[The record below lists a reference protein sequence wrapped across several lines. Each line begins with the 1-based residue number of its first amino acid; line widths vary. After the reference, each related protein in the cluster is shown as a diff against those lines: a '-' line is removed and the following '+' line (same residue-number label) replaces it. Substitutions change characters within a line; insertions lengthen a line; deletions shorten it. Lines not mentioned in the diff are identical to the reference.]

1 MHHNFF
7 TLNTYLMKVILESLK
22 ISALTNM
29 EAGQLINRHVSD
41 LATIDSS
48 IATDV
53 PYNNYLQEIGHKMEL
68 YRNALL
74 QIQKSDET
82 EKILLADAARDKAI
96 IAFSLALK
104 LHGVSDDPAEVEASR
119 CLGILFD
126 KYKNLGR
133 LNYEAETLGI
143 DKLTDELNSP
153 DYSDKINYL
162 NMGKYVARM
171 TNANDLFKNLFGERM
186 VTSANTESYNMK
198 ILRSELQ
205 YLYNDF
211 TNYVLAMA
219 KVSENTLFQ
228 AALSLLNTARKYY
241 ADLLAKRTVSKTGSD
256 KPSVN

>member
-1 MHHNFF
+1 
-7 TLNTYLMKVILESLK
+7 MKVILEPLK

-41 LATIDSS
+41 LATIGSS
-48 IATDV
+48 VTTDV

-68 YRNALL
+68 YQNALL
-74 QIQKSDET
+74 QVQKSNET

-96 IAFSLALK
+96 IAFSLALQ
-104 LHGVSDDPAEVEASR
+104 LYAISDNPEEVEVSR
-119 CLGILFD
+119 CLGILFE

-153 DYSDKINYL
+153 GYCDRINYL
-162 NMGKYVARM
+162 NMGRYVDRM
-171 TNANDLFKNLFGERM
+171 ANANDIFKNLFGERII
-186 VTSANTESYNMK
+186 TSAHTESYNMK
-198 ILRSELQ
+198 MLRSELK

-219 KVSENTLFQ
+219 KVSENTLFP
-228 AALSLLNTARKYY
+228 AALNLINIARKYY
-241 ADLLAKRTVSKTGSD
+241 ADLLAKRTTSKTGSD